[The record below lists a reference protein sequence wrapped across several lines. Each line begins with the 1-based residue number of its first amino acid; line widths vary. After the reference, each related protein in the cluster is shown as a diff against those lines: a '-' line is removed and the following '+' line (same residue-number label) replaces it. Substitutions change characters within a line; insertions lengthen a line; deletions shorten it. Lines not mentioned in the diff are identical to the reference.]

1 MSDMLYFKNRRMV
14 AKIGDITFEMS
25 TLPPIE
31 PLPSDTTEVYFY
43 PTLSEYQLR
52 EKDKQPRLMRA
63 PEIDAAFRFLATIA
77 AFGRGLFNREASRD
91 A

>member
-25 TLPPIE
+25 TLPPLD
-31 PLPSDTTEVYFY
+31 PVPSNTTEVYFY
-43 PTLSEYQLR
+43 PHLSEYQLR
-52 EKDKQPRLMRA
+52 ENAHQPREMRA
-63 PEIDAAFRFLATIA
+63 PEIDAVFKFLGSIA

>member
-25 TLPPIE
+25 SLPPID
-31 PLPSDTTEVYFY
+31 PLPRDTTEIYFY
-43 PTLSEYQLR
+43 PSHSEFQLR
-52 EKDKQPRLMRA
+52 EGLKLPREMRA

-77 AFGRGLFNREASRD
+77 AFVRGLFNRECD